1 MQNPPP
7 PPPPSGDYPPPPPPG
22 NVPPPPPPS
31 GGYPAPPPPPA
42 PMAGY
47 QPAYPAPVAYA
58 SQTSYGGFWIRL
70 VAYIIDAIILGI
82 IGAIFAIPFAVN
94 YTDLNS
100 PGYRASQ
107 GIDLILSAIYFTGL
121 WTYMGASLGQRIF
134 GMRVVDANTGQPITF
149 GKALVRWLGLIL
161 SFFVC
166 FIGVIW
172 VAFDGRKQGWMDK
185 IANTVVL
192 RG

>member
-7 PPPPSGDYPPPPPPG
+7 PPPPPG
-22 NVPPPPPPS
+22 YS
-31 GGYPAPPPPPA
+31 APPPPPQMPGGYQQA
-42 PMAGY
+42 PMAY
-47 QPAYPAPVAYA
+47 SAPA
-58 SQTSYGGFWIRL
+58 SSYGGFWIRA

-82 IGAIFAIPFAVN
+82 IGAILSIPLAVN
-94 YTDLNS
+94 YSDMNS
-100 PGYRASQ
+100 ASVRASN
-107 GIDLILSAIYFTGL
+107 GIDLVLSAVYFILL

-134 GMRVVDANTGQPITF
+134 GLQVADATTGQPIPL
-149 GKALVRWLGLIL
+149 GKAALRWLGLLL

-185 IANTVVL
+185 IAGTVVL
-192 RG
+192 HH